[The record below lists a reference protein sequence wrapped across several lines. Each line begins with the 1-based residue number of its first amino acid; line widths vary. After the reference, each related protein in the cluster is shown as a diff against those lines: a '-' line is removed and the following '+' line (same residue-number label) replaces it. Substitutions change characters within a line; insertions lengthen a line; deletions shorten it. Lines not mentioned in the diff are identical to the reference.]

1 MATAVPRPRVHSAS
15 PARVARQLGVAAGGA
30 SVVGAVAWLAIAAA
44 QRPSSLSPPS
54 IRTPA
59 LWLLG
64 PLHGLLPTLTTGAAR
79 LHTDMVIVTVIAG
92 AGWALAWAAAP
103 AVRPG
108 VLLAASA
115 AAQTVLVLG
124 PPLPLTDVFNYEL
137 YGRMAALHGLNPYKS
152 IPVDAALDPTY
163 LLANWHHLR
172 SPYGPVFTLISEAL
186 VPFGAD
192 GWLWA
197 WKAIVLGGGVATVAL
212 VGAIA
217 GRLGVSRQRA
227 IAAFGLSPVFLI
239 AEVGGLHND
248 VPAMLCVVAAVWC
261 LVRGRA
267 PDAPRWVDPA
277 AGALVVT
284 AAGIKPSFAIVVG
297 IVVLGARRRPL
308 AIVGAAAAA
317 AVVGAIVL
325 VAYGGALPDVGA
337 QGALVTPL
345 SVPNLL
351 GLAAGHGGADPAVR
365 AVARTVL
372 LATTV
377 AATAAVAV
385 RRAWALPAIAVVLV
399 AALLTLPWVMPWYL
413 VWALPF
419 LALAR
424 PRLVA
429 PLVVVASCWLVV
441 GSLPSLP
448 GILHHFGYFPTRLH
462 TGLVNHREFVRLVR

>member
-1 MATAVPRPRVHSAS
+1 
-15 PARVARQLGVAAGGA
+15 
-30 SVVGAVAWLAIAAA
+30 
-44 QRPSSLSPPS
+44 
-54 IRTPA
+54 
-59 LWLLG
+59 
-64 PLHGLLPTLTTGAAR
+64 
-79 LHTDMVIVTVIAG
+79 
-92 AGWALAWAAAP
+92 
-103 AVRPG
+103 
-108 VLLAASA
+108 
-115 AAQTVLVLG
+115 
-124 PPLPLTDVFNYEL
+124 
-137 YGRMAALHGLNPYKS
+137 MAALHGLNPYKS